1 MEADALKSC
10 NMCFSQRL
18 HIDQRIIFA
27 FYKKWQSFKVQKLRN
42 LWKSKYS
49 SSYLMMHFT
58 TNFLSVHWTLSLDE
72 NFQWLENFVE
82 NKKFE

>member
-49 SSYLMMHFT
+49 FT